1 MITAVEQLRAPAAVA
16 QPSIAAGVRRGH
28 LLLVAAV
35 GVAIWLVP
43 PPAAV
48 DPRAWHLLAIFVAT
62 IVGLVSKPVPLGAV
76 TFLSL
81 AVALATR
88 TLTLPEVLSGFANTT
103 AWLIVS
109 AFFIAAGFI
118 RTGLGRRIAY
128 VLVMWFGRST
138 LGLGY
143 SLVASDLVLA
153 PMIPSNTARA
163 GGVVYPILQSL
174 TQATLNSDN
183 RSDRQARAFLTLAA
197 YNGTVITSAMFVTSM
212 VGNPLIVQFAAA
224 QGINISWGL
233 WAMASCVPGV
243 ISLIAVPAA
252 IYWMCARGC
261 TLSADAPQ
269 TARAALAHM
278 GPMKRSEWLMAA
290 IAFVLLAAWILAST
304 IRFDPTASAL
314 IAVAALLVTGVID
327 WSDVAQHTE
336 AWNSFIWFATLVMMA
351 GFLGQLGLI
360 KWFTGEIGGAFGNVG
375 WVTGFAGVLLVYFYT
390 HYFFAAGTAKI
401 GAMYAPFLAV
411 ALALG
416 TPPLLAAFA
425 LGFTSNLCACLTHYG
440 TAPGP
445 ILFGSGYV
453 SIPTWWKVGLVTSVI
468 NIVIWIG
475 IGSAWWHLLR
485 LW

>member
-1 MITAVEQLRAPAAVA
+1 MITAVEQLRVPTAVA
-16 QPSIAAGVRRGH
+16 QPPSAPSVRRGH

-35 GVAIWLVP
+35 GVVIWLIP
-43 PPAAV
+43 RPAAV

-62 IVGLVSKPVPLGAV
+62 IVGLVTKPVPLGAV

-88 TLTLPEVLSGFANTT
+88 TLTLPEVLSGFANST

-118 RTGLGRRIAY
+118 RTGLGQRIAY
-128 VLVMWFGRST
+128 VLVMLFGRST

-174 TQATLNSDN
+174 THATVNSDSP
-183 RSDRQARAFLTLAA
+183 SDRQVRAFLTLAA

-224 QGINISWGL
+224 QGIALSWGL
-233 WAMASCVPGV
+233 WALASSVPGL
-243 ISLIAVPAA
+243 ISLIAVPAM
-252 IYWMCARGC
+252 IYAMCARGC
-261 TLSADAPQ
+261 ALSADAPQ
-269 TARAALAHM
+269 AARAALATM
-278 GPMKRSEWLMAA
+278 GPMKRSERLMAA
-290 IAFVLLAAWILAST
+290 IAIALLAAWILAST
-304 IRFDPTASAL
+304 IQFDPTASAL

-327 WSDVAQHTE
+327 WNDVAQHTE

-360 KWFTGEIGGAFGNVG
+360 KWFTGEVARAFGNVG
-375 WVTGFAGVLLVYFYT
+375 WVAGFSGVLLVYFYT

-425 LGFTSNLCACLTHYG
+425 LGFASNLCACLTHYG

-453 SIPTWWKVGLVTSVI
+453 SIPTWWKVGLAASVI
-468 NIVIWIG
+468 NIAIWIG
-475 IGSAWWHLLR
+475 IGGAWWHLLR